1 MKNIR
6 NYIHHNPSLEAS
18 DVQPAPSLWSGVL
31 SMFPYYMNRHFRPIL
46 SFALDV
52 VALILA
58 FVGAYAVLAATVWDH
73 PFSWQRWVGDSGQE
87 TLIVMT
93 AQLATMF
100 FLGGYDFSHRVFLAR
115 RLSRRIIGLAIG
127 SVIGIFIMV
136 FVLQTQDIHRL
147 ATLFEVAIAVP
158 AFALTSVLVRRI
170 SLSLGKR
177 SVALVVTETE
187 AGQQLVRDLLAIAQ
201 PQYHEVITTTA
212 DEYERNPEQFD
223 KYLANCD
230 CCVFDVADGKADSFR
245 LKHAIHM
252 QAPKSLTASIDE
264 FYSRITG
271 HVHQAGT
278 ETHGV
283 SAAFNNQNLCSL
295 QFRITQRARDFV
307 ISLVALILT
316 APLWPFIALAIKLD
330 SKGPVFFRQERVGQ
344 FKQPFECIKFRTMA
358 DNADAS
364 AKEPTWSS
372 PGDARITKIGKFLRQ
387 SRLDEL
393 PQLLNVLRGD
403 MNIVGPRPIREHFAQ
418 KFAAEIPS
426 YHLRFIV
433 KPGLTGWA
441 QLRYKYP
448 LSDDDQLQKFRYDM
462 FYLSQVSHDFD
473 LGIMIGTL
481 KTMLRRSGV

>member
-6 NYIHHNPSLEAS
+6 NYIHHNPAFETAE
-18 DVQPAPSLWSGVL
+18 VEPAPGLWGGLRSLL
-31 SMFPYYMNRHFRPIL
+31 PYYMNRHFRPIL
-46 SFALDV
+46 SFSLDV
-52 VALILA
+52 LALFLA
-58 FVGAYAVLAATVWDH
+58 FVGAYVILALTVWDR
-73 PFSWQRWVGDSGQE
+73 PFSWDRWVAESGQE

-115 RLSRRIIGLAIG
+115 RLSRRIMGLLIGTI
-127 SVIGIFIMV
+127 IGIFVMV
-136 FVLQTQDIHRL
+136 FVLQVQDIHRL

-158 AFALTSVLVRRI
+158 AFALTSILVRRI

-177 SVALVVTETE
+177 SVALVITETE
-187 AGQQLVRDLLAIAQ
+187 AGQELVRDLLAIAQ

-212 DEYERNPEQFD
+212 DEYERNPSQFD
-223 KYLANCD
+223 EYLANCD
-230 CCVFDVADGKADSFR
+230 CCVFDVADGKTDSFR

-264 FYSRITG
+264 FYSRVTG

-283 SAAFNNQNLCSL
+283 SAAFNNPNLCSL

-307 ISLVALILT
+307 ISLIGLILT

-330 SKGPVFFRQERVGQ
+330 SKGPVFFKQERVGQ
-344 FKQPFECIKFRTMA
+344 FKQPFTCIKFRTMS
-358 DNADAS
+358 DGADAG
-364 AKEPTWSS
+364 TWST
-372 PGDARITKIGKFLRQ
+372 PGDPRITRVGNFLRQ

-403 MNIVGPRPIREHFAQ
+403 MNIVGPRPIREKFAQ
-418 KFAAEIPS
+418 KFAVEIPS